1 MKYLQIKLDDAIHK
15 DFKRKCVDNDT
26 TMSEKVLEWIK
37 KYLTNVC

>member
-1 MKYLQIKLDDAIHK
+1 MKYLQIKLDDVIHK

-37 KYLTNVC
+37 KYLTKA